1 MIAFQAESQ
10 ILYTPGYNVCHDAPA
25 CLIPGG
31 FEGESHGCFRP
42 QKWVGGFR
50 MGTAIS
56 HTRARDGSGTD
67 VFESSSS
74 VSRTESGD
82 SGDDRISIRGSVL
95 RKDYFWVAPVLLL
108 GLLTRILGI
117 GNFPFPNDDEGTYLA
132 QAWAVQHGELAHY
145 TYWYDHPPLGW
156 MQLAAFSWLPDWLL
170 PGLPTFVQ
178 GRIAMLPVAA
188 ASMVLVYVIGRRLG
202 LARPTAAAA
211 MLLYAL
217 SPLAV
222 VLHRQIYLDN
232 FAVLWVLASF
242 AFALSP
248 RRHLWHHV
256 AAGMAFA
263 LAVLSKETIGVLL
276 PVLLVTLW
284 QGSHPSTRKF
294 SFAGF
299 GSGFVLTGLFYPLY
313 ALLKGELFPGA
324 GHVSLLGTLTF
335 QLGGREGSGSAF
347 QEGTDAHQ
355 LFTDWLDRDP
365 YLLIGGAAA
374 AVCAF
379 AVRRLRPAALAVL
392 VLALVALRPGGYLPQ
407 MYIVQVL
414 PFLALTLAGLTQ
426 ALVTRLPG
434 RPRLRVTAAV
444 AAVAVAAVL
453 AGPHWYARDR
463 TATTAE
469 DNGVYHDAARWLRE
483 TPVGDRSEVRVV
495 TDGVLWLDAVEAGYR
510 PGTGVIWHYKLDQ
523 DPAVTKT
530 LPHGWKDIDY
540 VVSTAALRGEREHLP
555 TLRDLFAHGT
565 PVATFGEGG
574 GRIDI
579 LRIENDK

>member
-1 MIAFQAESQ
+1 M
-10 ILYTPGYNVCHDAPA
+10 
-25 CLIPGG
+25 
-31 FEGESHGCFRP
+31 
-42 QKWVGGFR
+42 
-50 MGTAIS
+50 
-56 HTRARDGSGTD
+56 
-67 VFESSSS
+67 
-74 VSRTESGD
+74 
-82 SGDDRISIRGSVL
+82 L
-95 RKDYFWVAPVLLL
+95 RRDYFWVAPVLVA
-108 GLLTRILGI
+108 GLLARILGI
-117 GNFPFPNDDEGTYLA
+117 GNYPFPNDDEGTYLA
-132 QAWAVQHGELAHY
+132 QAWAVRHGELAHY

-156 MQLAAFSWLPDWLL
+156 MQLAAVSWLPDRLL

-188 ASMVLVYVIGRRLG
+188 ASLVLVFVIGRRLG
-202 LARPTAAAA
+202 LARPAAAAA

-232 FAVLWVLASF
+232 FAVLWVLVSF

-248 RRHLWHHV
+248 RRHLWHHA

-263 LAVLSKETIGVLL
+263 VAVLSKETVAVLL

-284 QGSHPSTRKF
+284 QGSHPRTRTF

-313 ALLKGELFPGA
+313 ALLKGELLPGA
-324 GHVSLLGTLTF
+324 GHVSLLGTLKF

-347 QEGTDAHQ
+347 AEGTDAHQ
-355 LFTDWLDRDP
+355 LFAGWLDRDP
-365 YLLIGGAAA
+365 HLLIGGAAA

-407 MYIVQVL
+407 MYIVQAL
-414 PFLALTLAGLTQ
+414 PFLALTAAGL
-426 ALVTRLPG
+426 AEAAVNALPG
-434 RPRLRVTAAV
+434 RARPVADPAGAAAGGPPARPWPRTAAALAAV
-444 AAVAVAAVL
+444 ALAAVIT
-453 AGPHWYARDR
+453 APHWYEQDR
-463 TATTAE
+463 AAVRAD
-469 DNGVYHDAARWLRE
+469 DNGVYRDAARWLRE
-483 TPVGDRSEVRVV
+483 TPVGDRDRVRVV

-510 PGTGVIWHYKLDQ
+510 PGTGVVWHYKLDQ
-523 DPAVTKT
+523 DPAVTRT

-540 VVSTAALRGEREHLP
+540 VVSTPALRGEREHLP

-579 LRIENDK
+579 LRIDDE

>member
-1 MIAFQAESQ
+1 
-10 ILYTPGYNVCHDAPA
+10 
-25 CLIPGG
+25 
-31 FEGESHGCFRP
+31 
-42 QKWVGGFR
+42 

-56 HTRARDGSGTD
+56 HARTYDGPEIDDSEG
-67 VFESSSS
+67 SHS
-74 VSRTESGD
+74 VSRPV
-82 SGDDRISIRGSVL
+82 RGRVL
-95 RKDYFWVAPVLLL
+95 RRDYFWVTPVLAVGILV
-108 GLLTRILGI
+108 RALGI

-132 QAWAVQHGELAHY
+132 QAWAVRHGELAHY

-156 MQLAAFSWLPDWLL
+156 IQLAGMSWLPEWLL
-170 PGLPTFVQ
+170 PDLPAYVQ

-188 ASMVLVYVIGRRLG
+188 AAMVLVYVIGRRLG

-232 FAVLWVLASF
+232 FAVLWVLVAV

-256 AAGMAFA
+256 AAGIAFA
-263 LAVLSKETIGVLL
+263 LAVLSKETVAVLL
-276 PVLLVTLW
+276 PVLVVALW

-294 SFAGF
+294 SLAGF
-299 GSGFVLTGLFYPLY
+299 GSGFVLTVLFYPLY
-313 ALLKGELFPGA
+313 ALLKGELLPGA
-324 GHVSLLGTLTF
+324 GHVSLLGTLKF

-347 QEGTDAHQ
+347 QDGTDAHR
-355 LFTDWLDRDP
+355 LFTDWLERDP

-374 AVCAF
+374 AVCAL

-407 MYIVQVL
+407 MYIVQAL
-414 PFLALTLAGLTQ
+414 PFLALTAAGLVE

-434 RPRLRVTAAV
+434 RPRLRPAAAV
-444 AAVAVAAVL
+444 AALAGAALL
-453 AGPHWYARDR
+453 AGPHWYERDR
-463 TATTAE
+463 TAMTA
-469 DNGVYHDAARWLRE
+469 DDTGVYRDASRWLHD
-483 TPVGDRSEVRVV
+483 TGTGDRAKVRVV
-495 TDGVLWLDAVEAGYR
+495 TDGVLWLDAVDAGYR

-540 VVSTAALRGEREHLP
+540 VVSTPALRGEREHLP

-579 LRIENDK
+579 LRIHHDG

>member
-1 MIAFQAESQ
+1 M
-10 ILYTPGYNVCHDAPA
+10 
-25 CLIPGG
+25 
-31 FEGESHGCFRP
+31 
-42 QKWVGGFR
+42 
-50 MGTAIS
+50 
-56 HTRARDGSGTD
+56 
-67 VFESSSS
+67 
-74 VSRTESGD
+74 
-82 SGDDRISIRGSVL
+82 L
-95 RKDYFWVAPVLLL
+95 RKDVFWVAPVFVV
-108 GLLTRILGI
+108 GLLARILGI
-117 GNFPFPNDDEGTYLA
+117 GNYPFPNDDEGTYLA

-156 MQLAAFSWLPDWLL
+156 IQLAGVSWLPNWLL
-170 PGLPTFVQ
+170 PDVPTFVQ

-188 ASMVLVYVIGRRLG
+188 AAMVLVYVIGRRLG

-232 FAVLWVLASF
+232 IAVLWVLVSF

-256 AAGMAFA
+256 AAGTAFA
-263 LAVLSKETIGVLL
+263 VAVLSKETIGVLL

-324 GHVSLLGTLTF
+324 GHVSLLGTLKF

-347 QEGTDAHQ
+347 EDGTDAHQ

-365 YLLIGGAAA
+365 YLLIGGGVAAL
-374 AVCAF
+374 CAF

-414 PFLALTLAGLTQ
+414 PFLALTLAGTAQ
-426 ALVTRLPG
+426 AVVARLPG
-434 RPRLRVTAAV
+434 KPHLRPVAAV
-444 AAVAVAAVL
+444 AAVAAAALL
-453 AGPHWYARDR
+453 AGPHWYDRDR
-463 TATTAE
+463 AATRAD
-469 DNGVYHDAARWLRE
+469 DNGVYRDAARWLRE

-495 TDGVLWLDAVEAGYR
+495 TDGVLWLDAVDAGYR

-523 DPAVTKT
+523 DPAVTRT
-530 LPHGWKDIDY
+530 LPHGWRDIDY

-555 TLRDLFAHGT
+555 TLRALFAHGT

-579 LRIENDK
+579 LRIENDA

>member
-1 MIAFQAESQ
+1 
-10 ILYTPGYNVCHDAPA
+10 
-25 CLIPGG
+25 
-31 FEGESHGCFRP
+31 
-42 QKWVGGFR
+42 
-50 MGTAIS
+50 MGTAVPKI
-56 HTRARDGSGTD
+56 RVRDEAETKPSESLGGKASVYRPVTEDSVTD
-67 VFESSSS
+67 
-74 VSRTESGD
+74 RT
-82 SGDDRISIRGSVL
+82 SIRGSVL
-95 RKDYFWVAPVLLL
+95 QRDYLWVAPIVVAGVLARL
-108 GLLTRILGI
+108 LGI
-117 GNFPFPNDDEGTYLA
+117 GNYPFPNDDEGTYLA

-145 TYWYDHPPLGW
+145 TYWYDHPPVGW
-156 MQLAAFSWLPDWLL
+156 MQLASMSWLPNWLL
-170 PGLPTFVQ
+170 PDLPTFVQ

-188 ASMVLVYVIGRRLG
+188 ASMVLVFVIGRRLG

-232 FAVLWVLASF
+232 FAVLWVLVSF

-248 RRHLWHHV
+248 RRHLWHHA

-263 LAVLSKETIGVLL
+263 MAVLSKETIAVLL

-294 SFAGF
+294 SYAGF

-324 GHVSLLGTLTF
+324 GHVSLLGTLKF

-347 QEGTDAHQ
+347 ADGTDAHQ
-355 LFTDWLDRDP
+355 LFTDWLARDP

-379 AVRRLRPAALAVL
+379 AVRRLRPAAFAVL

-414 PFLALTLAGLTQ
+414 PFLALTVAGLAQ

-434 RPRLRVTAAV
+434 RPLVRTAGALAAV
-444 AAVAVAAVL
+444 ALAAVFT
-453 AGPHWYARDR
+453 APHWYEQDR
-463 TATTAE
+463 VAMRAD
-469 DNGVYHDAARWLRE
+469 DNGVYEDAARWLRE
-483 TPVGDRSEVRVV
+483 TPVGDRDQVRIV
-495 TDGVLWLDAVEAGYR
+495 TDGVLWLDAVDAGYR

-579 LRIENDK
+579 LRIDNDNE

>member
-1 MIAFQAESQ
+1 M
-10 ILYTPGYNVCHDAPA
+10 
-25 CLIPGG
+25 
-31 FEGESHGCFRP
+31 
-42 QKWVGGFR
+42 
-50 MGTAIS
+50 
-56 HTRARDGSGTD
+56 
-67 VFESSSS
+67 
-74 VSRTESGD
+74 
-82 SGDDRISIRGSVL
+82 
-95 RKDYFWVAPVLLL
+95 
-108 GLLTRILGI
+108 RILGI
-117 GNFPFPNDDEGTYLA
+117 GNYPFPNDDEGTYLA

-156 MQLAAFSWLPDWLL
+156 IQLAGFSWLPNWLL
-170 PGLPTFVQ
+170 PDLPTFVQ
-178 GRIAMLPVAA
+178 GRVAMLPVAA
-188 ASMVLVYVIGRRLG
+188 VSMVLVYVIGRRLG
-202 LARPTAAAA
+202 LARPTAAVA

-232 FAVLWVLASF
+232 LAVLWVLVSF

-263 LAVLSKETIGVLL
+263 VAVLSKETIGVLL
-276 PVLLVTLW
+276 PVLLVSLW

-313 ALLKGELFPGA
+313 ALLKGELFPGD
-324 GHVSLLGTLTF
+324 GHVSLLGTLKF

-347 QEGTDAHQ
+347 EEGTDAHL

-374 AVCAF
+374 ALCAF

-414 PFLALTLAGLTQ
+414 PFLALTLAGLAQ
-426 ALVTRLPG
+426 AVVTRLPG
-434 RPRLRVTAAV
+434 RPHLRTAAAV
-444 AAVAVAAVL
+444 AAVAIAAAF
-453 AGPHWYARDR
+453 AGPHWYERDR
-463 TATTAE
+463 AAVNAD
-469 DNGVYHDAARWLRE
+469 DNGVYHDASRWLRE
-483 TPVGDRSEVRVV
+483 TPVGDRAKVRIV
-495 TDGVLWLDAVEAGYR
+495 TDGVLWLDAVDAGYR

-555 TLRDLFAHGT
+555 TLRALFAHGT

-579 LRIENDK
+579 LRIDNDE

>member
-1 MIAFQAESQ
+1 
-10 ILYTPGYNVCHDAPA
+10 
-25 CLIPGG
+25 
-31 FEGESHGCFRP
+31 
-42 QKWVGGFR
+42 
-50 MGTAIS
+50 
-56 HTRARDGSGTD
+56 
-67 VFESSSS
+67 
-74 VSRTESGD
+74 
-82 SGDDRISIRGSVL
+82 
-95 RKDYFWVAPVLLL
+95 
-108 GLLTRILGI
+108 
-117 GNFPFPNDDEGTYLA
+117 
-132 QAWAVQHGELAHY
+132 
-145 TYWYDHPPLGW
+145 
-156 MQLAAFSWLPDWLL
+156 MQLASLSWLPGRLL
-170 PGLPTFVQ
+170 PDLPTFVQ

-188 ASMVLVYVIGRRLG
+188 ASMVLVFVIARRLG

-232 FAVLWVLASF
+232 FAVLWVLAAF
-242 AFALSP
+242 ACALSP

-256 AAGMAFA
+256 AAGVAFA

-313 ALLKGELFPGA
+313 ALLKGELFPGD
-324 GHVSLLGTLTF
+324 GHVSLLGTLKF

-347 QEGTDAHQ
+347 QDGTDAHQ
-355 LFTDWLDRDP
+355 LFTDWLERDP

-374 AVCAF
+374 AACAF
-379 AVRRLRPAALAVL
+379 AVPRLRPVACAVL
-392 VLALVALRPGGYLPQ
+392 VLTLVALRPGGYLPQ

-414 PFLALTLAGLTQ
+414 PFLALALAGV
-426 ALVTRLPG
+426 AEAVVTRLPG
-434 RPRLRVTAAV
+434 RPHLRTTAALAAV
-444 AAVAVAAVL
+444 ALAAVVAA
-453 AGPHWYARDR
+453 PHWYDKDRAAARAD
-463 TATTAE
+463 
-469 DNGVYHDAARWLRE
+469 DNGVYHDAARWLRD
-483 TPVGDRSEVRVV
+483 TPVGDRDRVRVV
-495 TDGVLWLDAVEAGYR
+495 TDGVLWLDAVDAGYR

-523 DPAVTKT
+523 DPAVTRT
-530 LPHGWKDIDY
+530 LPHGWRDIDY
-540 VVSTAALRGEREHLP
+540 VVSTPALRGEREHLP

-579 LRIENDK
+579 LRIRHDE

>member
-1 MIAFQAESQ
+1 M
-10 ILYTPGYNVCHDAPA
+10 
-25 CLIPGG
+25 
-31 FEGESHGCFRP
+31 
-42 QKWVGGFR
+42 
-50 MGTAIS
+50 
-56 HTRARDGSGTD
+56 
-67 VFESSSS
+67 
-74 VSRTESGD
+74 
-82 SGDDRISIRGSVL
+82 
-95 RKDYFWVAPVLLL
+95 
-108 GLLTRILGI
+108 
-117 GNFPFPNDDEGTYLA
+117 
-132 QAWAVQHGELAHY
+132 QHGELAHY
-145 TYWYDHPPLGW
+145 TYWYDHPPAGW
-156 MQLAAFSWLPDWLL
+156 MQLASMSWLPNWLL
-170 PGLPTFVQ
+170 PDLPTFVQ

-188 ASMVLVYVIGRRLG
+188 ASMVLVFVIGRRLG

-232 FAVLWVLASF
+232 FAVLWVLVSF

-248 RRHLWHHV
+248 RRHLWHHA

-263 LAVLSKETIGVLL
+263 MAVLSKETIAVLL

-294 SFAGF
+294 SYAGF

-324 GHVSLLGTLTF
+324 GHVSLLGTLKF

-347 QEGTDAHQ
+347 ADGTDAHQ
-355 LFTDWLDRDP
+355 LFTDWLARDP

-379 AVRRLRPAALAVL
+379 AVRRLRPAAFAVL

-414 PFLALTLAGLTQ
+414 PFLALTVAGLAQ

-434 RPRLRVTAAV
+434 RPYVRTAGSLAAV
-444 AAVAVAAVL
+444 ALAAVF
-453 AGPHWYARDR
+453 AAPHWYEQDR
-463 TATTAE
+463 VAMRAD
-469 DNGVYHDAARWLRE
+469 DNGVYEDAARWLRE
-483 TPVGDRSEVRVV
+483 TPVGDRDQVRIV
-495 TDGVLWLDAVEAGYR
+495 TDGVLWLDAVDAGYR

-579 LRIENDK
+579 LRIDNDNDNE

>member
-1 MIAFQAESQ
+1 MLQ
-10 ILYTPGYNVCHDAPA
+10 
-25 CLIPGG
+25 
-31 FEGESHGCFRP
+31 
-42 QKWVGGFR
+42 
-50 MGTAIS
+50 
-56 HTRARDGSGTD
+56 RDY
-67 VFESSSS
+67 
-74 VSRTESGD
+74 
-82 SGDDRISIRGSVL
+82 I
-95 RKDYFWVAPVLLL
+95 WVAPVLFAGILARL
-108 GLLTRILGI
+108 LGI
-117 GNFPFPNDDEGTYLA
+117 GNYPFPNDDEGTYLA

-145 TYWYDHPPLGW
+145 TYWYDHPPAGW
-156 MQLAAFSWLPDWLL
+156 MQLASMSWLPNWLL
-170 PGLPTFVQ
+170 PDLPTFVQ
-178 GRIAMLPVAA
+178 GRFAMLPVAA
-188 ASMVLVYVIGRRLG
+188 ASMVLVFVIGRRLG

-232 FAVLWVLASF
+232 FAVLWVLVSM

-248 RRHLWHHV
+248 RRHLWHHA

-263 LAVLSKETIGVLL
+263 LAVLSKETIAVLL
-276 PVLLVTLW
+276 PVLLVSLW

-299 GSGFVLTGLFYPLY
+299 GSGFILTGLFYPLY

-324 GHVSLLGTLTF
+324 GHVSLLGTLKF

-347 QEGTDAHQ
+347 ADGTDAHQ

-379 AVRRLRPAALAVL
+379 AVRRLRPVAFAVL

-414 PFLALTLAGLTQ
+414 PFLALTVAGLAQ

-434 RPRLRVTAAV
+434 RPHLRTTASLAAV
-444 AAVAVAAVL
+444 ALAAVF
-453 AGPHWYARDR
+453 AAPHWYEQDR
-463 TATTAE
+463 VAMRAD
-469 DNGVYHDAARWLRE
+469 DNGVYADAARWLRE
-483 TPVGDRSEVRVV
+483 TPVGDRDQVRIV
-495 TDGVLWLDAVEAGYR
+495 TDGVLWLDAVDAGYR

-530 LPHGWKDIDY
+530 LPHGWRDIDY

-555 TLRDLFAHGT
+555 TLRDLFAHST

-579 LRIENDK
+579 LRIEHDE

>member
-1 MIAFQAESQ
+1 
-10 ILYTPGYNVCHDAPA
+10 
-25 CLIPGG
+25 
-31 FEGESHGCFRP
+31 
-42 QKWVGGFR
+42 
-50 MGTAIS
+50 MGTAVPK
-56 HTRARDGSGTD
+56 TRVRDEAETKPSESLGGAASVYRPVTD
-67 VFESSSS
+67 DS
-74 VSRTESGD
+74 VTDRT
-82 SGDDRISIRGSVL
+82 SIRGSVL
-95 RKDYFWVAPVLLL
+95 QRDYLWVAPILVAGVLARL
-108 GLLTRILGI
+108 LGI
-117 GNFPFPNDDEGTYLA
+117 GNYPFPNDDEGTYLA

-145 TYWYDHPPLGW
+145 TYWYDHPPVGW
-156 MQLAAFSWLPDWLL
+156 MQLASMSWLPNWLL
-170 PGLPTFVQ
+170 PDLPTFVQ

-188 ASMVLVYVIGRRLG
+188 ASMVLVFVIGRRLG

-232 FAVLWVLASF
+232 FAVLWVLVSF

-248 RRHLWHHV
+248 RRHLWHHA

-263 LAVLSKETIGVLL
+263 MAVLSKETIAVLL

-294 SFAGF
+294 SYAGF

-324 GHVSLLGTLTF
+324 GHVSLLGTLKF

-347 QEGTDAHQ
+347 ADGTDAHQ
-355 LFTDWLDRDP
+355 LFTDWLARDP

-379 AVRRLRPAALAVL
+379 AVRRLRPAAFAVL

-414 PFLALTLAGLTQ
+414 PFLALTVAGLAQ

-434 RPRLRVTAAV
+434 RPLVRTAGALAAV
-444 AAVAVAAVL
+444 ALAAVFV
-453 AGPHWYARDR
+453 APHWYEQDR
-463 TATTAE
+463 VAMRAD
-469 DNGVYHDAARWLRE
+469 DNGVYEDAARWLRE
-483 TPVGDRSEVRVV
+483 TPVGDRDQVRIV
-495 TDGVLWLDAVEAGYR
+495 TDGVLWLDAVDAGYR

-579 LRIENDK
+579 LRIENDNDNE